1 MDIFQPTCHV
11 IRTFNVTQHLI
22 SKKSNEEI
30 LADFYEFQNLM
41 FVTNEY
47 QYELTLDEIAQ
58 LFDLYNAQRLYNK
71 IFKS

>member
-22 SKKSNEEI
+22 STKTNEQI
-30 LADFYEFQNLM
+30 LATFYEFQDLM
-41 FVTNEY
+41 FITNEY

-58 LFDLYNAQRLYNK
+58 LFDLFDAQRLYNK
-71 IFKS
+71 LFNS